1 MMDRSSRG
9 SVSAF
14 VVCLFLGMVALIGL
28 AYDGGRMSSRYGE
41 LSDLAANA
49 ARIGAQQ
56 VTGIRAGDPRIDPDG
71 ARAAAARFLD
81 RRNLASRIIVQ
92 GDRITVTVRTVV
104 PMRILSLLGVRE
116 RSIAVSRTVEL
127 VAG

>member
-1 MMDRSSRG
+1 MMGRSARG

-71 ARAAAARFLD
+71 ARTAAARFLA

>member
-1 MMDRSSRG
+1 MMDGSSRG

-14 VVCLFLGMVALIGL
+14 VVCLFLGMVALVGL
-28 AYDGGRMSSRYGE
+28 AYDGGRVSSRYGE

-56 VTGIRAGDPRIDPDG
+56 VNGIRAGEPRIDPEG
-71 ARAAAARFLD
+71 ARAAAARFLA
-81 RRNLASRIIVQ
+81 RRNLPSRIVVQ
-92 GDRITVTVRTVV
+92 GDRITVSVRTIV
-104 PMRILSLLGVRE
+104 PMRILSLLGVTE
-116 RSIAVSRTVEL
+116 RSISVTRSAEL

>member
-1 MMDRSSRG
+1 MDGSSRG

-14 VVCLFLGMVALIGL
+14 VVCLFLGMVALVGL
-28 AYDGGRMSSRYGE
+28 AYDGGRVSSRYGE

-56 VTGIRAGDPRIDPDG
+56 VNGIRAGEPRIDPEG
-71 ARAAAARFLD
+71 ARAAAARFLA
-81 RRNLASRIIVQ
+81 RRNLPSRIVVQ
-92 GDRITVTVRTVV
+92 GDRITVSVRTIV
-104 PMRILSLLGVRE
+104 PMRILSLLGVTE
-116 RSIAVSRTVEL
+116 RSISVTRSAEL

>member
-1 MMDRSSRG
+1 MDRSSRG

-56 VTGIRAGDPRIDPDG
+56 VTGIRAGEPRIDPDG
-71 ARAAAARFLD
+71 ARVAAARFLA
-81 RRNLASRIIVQ
+81 RRNLPARIVVQ
-92 GDRITVTVRTVV
+92 GDRITVSVRTVV

-116 RSIAVSRTVEL
+116 RTIVVSRTVEM

>member
-1 MMDRSSRG
+1 MGGSLRG

-14 VVCLFLGMVALIGL
+14 VVCLFLGMVALVGL
-28 AYDGGRMSSRYGE
+28 AYDGGRVSSRYGE

-56 VTGIRAGDPRIDPDG
+56 VTGIRAGAPRIDPEG
-71 ARAAAARFLD
+71 ARAAAARFLA
-81 RRNLASRIIVQ
+81 RRNLPSRIVVQ
-92 GDRITVTVRTVV
+92 GDRITVSVRTVV
-104 PMRILSLLGVRE
+104 PMRILSLIGVTE
-116 RSIAVSRTVEL
+116 RSVSVTRSAEL

>member
-1 MMDRSSRG
+1 MMDGSSRG

-14 VVCLFLGMVALIGL
+14 VVCLFLGMVALVGL
-28 AYDGGRMSSRYGE
+28 AYDGGRVSSRYGE

-56 VTGIRAGDPRIDPDG
+56 VTGIRAGEPRIDPEG
-71 ARAAAARFLD
+71 ARAAAARFLA
-81 RRNLASRIIVQ
+81 RRNLPSRIVVQ
-92 GDRITVTVRTVV
+92 GDRITVSVRTVV
-104 PMRILSLLGVRE
+104 PMRILSLLGVTE
-116 RSIAVSRTVEL
+116 RSISVTRSAEL

>member
-1 MMDRSSRG
+1 MDGSSRG

-14 VVCLFLGMVALIGL
+14 VVCLFLGMVALVGL
-28 AYDGGRMSSRYGE
+28 AYDGGRVSSRYGE

-56 VTGIRAGDPRIDPDG
+56 VTGIRAGEPRIDPEG
-71 ARAAAARFLD
+71 ARAAAARFLA
-81 RRNLASRIIVQ
+81 RRNLPSRIVVQ
-92 GDRITVTVRTVV
+92 GDRITVSVRTVV
-104 PMRILSLLGVRE
+104 PMRILSLLGVTK
-116 RSIAVSRTVEL
+116 RSISVTRSAEL